1 MLSPQDCRLVVLR
14 NLRYA
19 FFLPFRINWNM
30 LPQSLKYGG
39 FLLLFMN
46 LLTNIFIVKQ
56 EPILQTP

>member
-1 MLSPQDCRLVVLR
+1 
-14 NLRYA
+14 
-19 FFLPFRINWNM
+19 M